1 MNTRRLT
8 KKYKYKSRNKKTRRN
23 RKSRKSRRRVRSG
36 RSIMKGGMLDKEKL
50 KVKDKFLHDFFTGL
64 NQNNFP
70 VALCALHTFYTCGIE
85 LSDINEVISSE
96 EFKTMYAST
105 FFKEVTI
112 GSHANIK
119 PQERLMFFLSYI
131 YKKIAEGGLIKCL
144 DKQNL
149 FFIYTIEDNN
159 NMLNIL
165 KNFFGYLDTACV
177 LTISYSIDE
186 ETFYLIRRS
195 KYAITGRLYHKPP
208 EVTNGQLALYDLV
221 TSLEFL
227 AKKIPN
233 MKNDIE
239 EFLEIITTRSIYG
252 NPVLYSFNTTNMCTL
267 IKMTQQLFTYF
278 D

>member
-1 MNTRRLT
+1 M
-8 KKYKYKSRNKKTRRN
+8 
-23 RKSRKSRRRVRSG
+23 KSRRSG
-36 RSIMKGGMLDKEKL
+36 KSRRTRRRILKGGMLDEEKL

-96 EFKTMYAST
+96 EFKTMYATT
-105 FFKEVTI
+105 FFDVVKN
-112 GSHANIK
+112 GSHTNIET
-119 PQERLMFFLSYI
+119 QERLMFFLSYI

-144 DKQNL
+144 NKQNL
-149 FFIYTIEDNN
+149 FFIYTRDDNN

-165 KNFFGYLDTACV
+165 KKFFGYLDTACV

-195 KYAITGRLYHKPP
+195 KYAITGKLCHKPP
-208 EVTNGQLALYDLV
+208 NVSNGVLALYDLV

-233 MKNDIE
+233 MKIDIE
-239 EFLEIITTRSIYG
+239 EFLEIITTRSIHG